1 MFLSEHQLVNTLT
14 SLSNLVSKELLD
26 VFEQQNNIKKE
37 LEDSETNF
45 LMNLIKS
52 MSVPWHD
59 VIKLQY
65 HLSKNVNVSWQDT
78 DNMEFMELYELFKI
92 WQDDV
97 KEENERRKQEE
108 GKQGDPTKTSNNMFS
123 QAKSLMSS
131 AGNSFKVPKL

>member
-1 MFLSEHQLVNTLT
+1 MFLSEHQLVNSLT

-108 GKQGDPTKTSNNMFS
+108 GKQGDPMKTSNNMFS